1 MSINSII
8 VTHNARL
15 RCLITKLFNRSNINS
30 DNIKRRNFKDYR
42 WQNCCVLKLLL
53 TKSDANKFNFEL
65 SLIYDGEIDPSE
77 NKPDYQYWGN
87 KSGNGE
93 QATQKKSFMSI
104 FKRSTNV
111 EPIKNRFNPFDPL
124 TGSIKLA
131 ELSDLQIGENANIN
145 ENSSNNSFTFYLVRH
160 GQAEHNLYSKTTVFR
175 KTDTSLTQ
183 NGIRGALY
191 SGYAINDDLELNN
204 AALKYYFTSDL
215 IRTRQTL
222 ESILSGIQSKHMTLD
237 TRANIIQLV
246 VLPCSHELSFVS
258 DGNCDSKLNMGQPF
272 TSENKMSCTDLNN
285 YMDSSPQFKNC
296 VSYNVQSAD
305 NVSILVKINWSLYT
319 SFYGN
324 SYRGSKA
331 RSRKQCRQTS
341 MIEESINY
349 ITNGNQVAGR
359 KKKTRKVRRHVKRR
373 LKNT

>member
-111 EPIKNRFNPFDPL
+111 EPVKNRFNPFDPL

-131 ELSDLQIGENANIN
+131 DLSDLQIGENANIN
-145 ENSSNNSFTFYLVRH
+145 ENSSNNSFT
-160 GQAEHNLYSKTTVFR
+160 
-175 KTDTSLTQ
+175 
-183 NGIRGALY
+183 
-191 SGYAINDDLELNN
+191 
-204 AALKYYFTSDL
+204 
-215 IRTRQTL
+215 
-222 ESILSGIQSKHMTLD
+222 
-237 TRANIIQLV
+237 
-246 VLPCSHELSFVS
+246 
-258 DGNCDSKLNMGQPF
+258 
-272 TSENKMSCTDLNN
+272 
-285 YMDSSPQFKNC
+285 
-296 VSYNVQSAD
+296 
-305 NVSILVKINWSLYT
+305 
-319 SFYGN
+319 
-324 SYRGSKA
+324 
-331 RSRKQCRQTS
+331 
-341 MIEESINY
+341 
-349 ITNGNQVAGR
+349 
-359 KKKTRKVRRHVKRR
+359 
-373 LKNT
+373 